1 MNYPLNLTFRIT
13 TISNDFTIQDA
24 NGENLA
30 FVRQKLL
37 KLKEQVDVYKDP
49 SRDEL
54 KYKIKANKW
63 LDFSAS
69 YLFFDEKDKEL
80 GRVVRRGWKSLWKAH
95 YEIYDENDVQE
106 FLISEE
112 NPWVK
117 VLDSTVGEIPIVG
130 MFTGYW
136 FHPSYAV
143 VRPDGTVVAQLK
155 KVKSFFGRRFVINKL
170 GEFDSAEENRIILSL
185 MMMIL
190 LERQRG

>member
-24 NGENLA
+24 VGENIA

-49 SRDEL
+49 SRSEL
-54 KYKIKANKW
+54 QYKIKANRW

-69 YLFFDEKDKEL
+69 YAFFNADDKGL
-80 GRVVRRGWKSLWKAH
+80 GNVVRRGWKSLWKAH

-106 FLISEE
+106 FLVSEE

-117 VLDSTVGEIPIVG
+117 VLDSTVGELPIVG

-136 FHPSYAV
+136 FHPSYIVA
-143 VRPDGTVVAQLK
+143 RPEGTPVAQLK

-170 GEFDSAEENRIILSL
+170 GEFDTAEEQRIMLGL

>member
-24 NGENLA
+24 SGENIA

-49 SRDEL
+49 SRSEL
-54 KYKIKANKW
+54 QYKIKANKW

-69 YLFFDEKDKEL
+69 YAFFSADDKEM
-80 GRVVRRGWKSLWKAH
+80 GRVARRGWKSLWKAH

-106 FLISEE
+106 FLVSEE
-112 NPWVK
+112 NPWTK
-117 VLDSTVGEIPIVG
+117 VLDSTVGEIPVIG

-136 FHPSYAV
+136 FHPSYIVA
-143 VRPDGTVVAQLK
+143 RPDGTPVAQLK

-170 GEFDSAEENRIILSL
+170 GEFDTAEEQRIILGL